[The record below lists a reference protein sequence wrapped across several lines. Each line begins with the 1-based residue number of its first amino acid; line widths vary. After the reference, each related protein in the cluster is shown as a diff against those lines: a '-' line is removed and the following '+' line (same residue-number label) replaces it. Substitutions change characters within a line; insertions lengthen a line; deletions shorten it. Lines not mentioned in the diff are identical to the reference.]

1 VSIVRG
7 RKVLG
12 GGGFGLQH
20 RLRGRQV
27 RNRNSGQ
34 GPGTCRLQ
42 AKESVPPWLA
52 ICHQEA
58 VHAKL
63 RTSSARKVVAP
74 NVLTVRIR
82 QAGVGRCEATCDTT
96 ERTPNRQSM
105 RAMEV
110 AVRVLRDLRSESARA
125 DTGEAPTAAR
135 PPPRPAGRCRL
146 CRVFLRP
153 FFFCGNSPNAVE
165 EHRASVGGGRVAA
178 RHGMCVGRLR

>member
-1 VSIVRG
+1 MGMQHTHHRRLHWCRRSNLLAPKVTKWHRQECSRNWGVSIVRG

-63 RTSSARKVVAP
+63 RTSSAVAP
-74 NVLTVRIR
+74 NVLTVSIR
-82 QAGVGRCEATCDTT
+82 RAGVGRCEATCDTT

-135 PPPRPAGRCRL
+135 PPPRPA
-146 CRVFLRP
+146 
-153 FFFCGNSPNAVE
+153 A
-165 EHRASVGGGRVAA
+165 
-178 RHGMCVGRLR
+178 